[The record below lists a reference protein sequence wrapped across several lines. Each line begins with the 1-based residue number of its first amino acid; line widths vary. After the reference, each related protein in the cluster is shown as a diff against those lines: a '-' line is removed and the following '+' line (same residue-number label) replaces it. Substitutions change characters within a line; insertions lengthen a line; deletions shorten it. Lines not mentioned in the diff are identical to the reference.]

1 MHKYFI
7 KLTALSLIEIL
18 ITITIVLILCSVSLY
33 SYQDYKMTAMYHSA
47 LAIVEQNKL
56 IISNYYAKNKQC
68 PSIGMVNQGPTS
80 PSFWSSVTNSG
91 CTINLNGS
99 NGLILSFQA
108 VISDLGDIQYYC
120 ATVGSSYPEA
130 SNYVP
135 SCPGTAPPGTA
146 LPST

>member
-33 SYQDYKMTAMYHSA
+33 SYQDYKMTALYNSA

-56 IISNYYAKNKQC
+56 IISSFYAKNKSC
-68 PSIGMVNQGPTS
+68 PANSVVNQTPTS
-80 PSFWSSVTNSG
+80 TSFWSNVTNIG

-99 NGLILSFQA
+99 KGLILSFQA
-108 VISDLGDIQYYC
+108 VMSDLGDIQYYC
-120 ATVGSSYPEA
+120 AAVGPNYPEA

-135 SCPGTAPPGTA
+135 SCPATAPSGTA
-146 LPST
+146 L